1 MKSKDKMK
9 KHMKISIKNIM
20 FVSVFVII
28 LLFLL
33 AIYDYYFR
41 KDEVYAQET
50 STKTNQNN
58 VKISNASEIDLEKIM
73 KLKKNI

>member
-1 MKSKDKMK
+1 
-9 KHMKISIKNIM
+9 MKISIKNIM

-41 KDEVYAQET
+41 KDEVYAQEA
-50 STKTNQNN
+50 SAKTNQNN
-58 VKISNASEIDLEKIM
+58 VKISNASEIVLEKIM
-73 KLKKNI
+73 NQNSENKAKE